1 MLLPIFIIMMVLA
14 PVIVPAI
21 ITAVHLLTGQARN
34 STQEG
39 VAVNFPRR
47 ATAPRLA
54 AAAA

>member
-21 ITAVHLLTGQARN
+21 ITAVHLLTGQARS
-34 STQEG
+34 STQER